1 MSFCKTRVSDCA
13 WTAPA
18 KSEIAKSVYEEPR
31 LAESPHAEKHTERRK
46 IAGRPAPRSLSQ
58 DDHHKKSEL
67 AAATT
72 VHAYDVKKPPVGVRF
87 MRPVWKGSR

>member
-1 MSFCKTRVSDCA
+1 MKSQKVYTKSLETRGEA
-13 WTAPA
+13 LTQ
-18 KSEIAKSVYEEPR
+18 
-31 LAESPHAEKHTERRK
+31 KHTERRK
-46 IAGRPAPRSLSQ
+46 RAGRPAPRSLSQ